1 MKADKENIYN
11 LPNALSAFRLLT
23 FPALIYLILTKK
35 GDWFAILLCINLV
48 TDILDG
54 WIARAWK
61 LQTALGAKLDSL
73 ADISVYIAA
82 FWGVFTFKQVEIGEM
97 VHWLWPFVGL
107 FVIAHTISFI
117 RFGKWPSL
125 HLYSS
130 KVGGYIQGSFF
141 FVLFAFQYVEPLF
154 ILALVS
160 GYLSWIEEIIVL
172 ILLKEYRSNVKG
184 LYWVLS
190 QNSGK

>member
-117 RFGKWPSL
+117 RFGKLPSL